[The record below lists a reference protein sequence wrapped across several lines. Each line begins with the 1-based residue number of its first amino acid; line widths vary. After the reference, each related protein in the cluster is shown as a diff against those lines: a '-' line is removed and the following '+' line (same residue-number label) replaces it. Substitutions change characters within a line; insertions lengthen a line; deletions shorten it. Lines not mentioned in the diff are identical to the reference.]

1 MSKYDLYA
9 IGNALVDSE
18 FEISDEKLTEMGVLK
33 RHMTLVDADQRQALR
48 DQLVGIHSRQSGGG
62 SAGNTVVALA
72 QLGGKGFYSC
82 RVGDDELG
90 QF

>member
-18 FEISDEKLTEMGVLK
+18 FEVTDDKLIAMGVLK

-48 DQLVGIHSRQSGGG
+48 PVD
-62 SAGNTVVALA
+62 
-72 QLGGKGFYSC
+72 
-82 RVGDDELG
+82 
-90 QF
+90 